1 MNQGCKDVF
10 GEWISSKLKNLALI
24 GYSIVAI
31 CLVIL
36 AMSVYMWRRLASGL
50 EKVLWH
56 NLAVERFLF
65 AITVLILIVAGIF
78 IGANS
83 P

>member
-56 NLAVERFLF
+56 NLAVERLIF
-65 AITVLILIVAGIF
+65 AITVLILVVAGIC